1 MFRPSCLSWYR
12 SPRHQRVCLLLSG
25 SANHSPSHLLLS
37 LCRGHS
43 SCSLESHCDGLG
55 ACYDLGMKQRL
66 IVEDLVSVVDLVVER
81 SWVIETLT

>member
-1 MFRPSCLSWYR
+1 MFRPSCPSWYR
-12 SPRHQRVCLLLSG
+12 SPRHQRLCLHLSG

-43 SCSLESHCDGLG
+43 LESYCDGLG

-66 IVEDLVSVVDLVVER
+66 IVEDSVSVLDLV
-81 SWVIETLT
+81 IEKSRVTKTLT